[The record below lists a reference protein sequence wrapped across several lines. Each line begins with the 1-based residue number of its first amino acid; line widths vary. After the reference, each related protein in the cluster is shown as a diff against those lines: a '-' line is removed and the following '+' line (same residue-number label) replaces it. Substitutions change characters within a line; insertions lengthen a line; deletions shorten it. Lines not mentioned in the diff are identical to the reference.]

1 MPKIIAA
8 LAEVAVFVLLMW
20 VLTFLPTFLH
30 ELGHALGY
38 MLSTGDRHWHIRVG
52 FGKKLL
58 ETKPLTV
65 KLLVFDGC
73 FEPAENKIDSKAK
86 LISTLAGGPA
96 VSLILVIV
104 MLLVRSGT
112 ASFSSGFFAPGTV
125 KFFADYLLYL
135 NLFIFVYSLLPVHY
149 AFGEIRGMESDGLQI
164 LNAVKHG
171 KKS

>member
-8 LAEVAVFVLLMW
+8 LAEVAVFILVMW

-38 MLSTGDRHWHIRVG
+38 MLSTGGRHWHIRVG

-58 ETKPLTV
+58 ETKPLTL
-65 KLLVFDGC
+65 KLLIFDGC
-73 FEPAENKIDSKAK
+73 FEPAESKIDSKAK

-112 ASFSSGFFAPGTV
+112 TSFSSGFFAPGTV

-135 NLFIFVYSLLPVHY
+135 NLFIFVYSILPVHY

>member
-8 LAEVAVFVLLMW
+8 LAEVAVFILVMW

-30 ELGHALGY
+30 ELGHALDY
-38 MLSTGDRHWHIRVG
+38 MLSTGGRHWHIRVG

-65 KLLVFDGC
+65 KLL
-73 FEPAENKIDSKAK
+73 I
-86 LISTLAGGPA
+86 
-96 VSLILVIV
+96 
-104 MLLVRSGT
+104 
-112 ASFSSGFFAPGTV
+112 FA
-125 KFFADYLLYL
+125 
-135 NLFIFVYSLLPVHY
+135 YSILPVHY

-164 LNAVKHG
+164 LKAVKHG